1 MRTSPAVSSPAR
13 GVASKSVSARTG
25 SSPSVSSRSSAPAPE
40 SITVIPAARR
50 AGRLSDRRPS
60 GAGSVAVA
68 VRPSERSDAV
78 RTLLADLETCTDADR
93 QEHIRQRV
101 VLLTLPVARSIASR
115 YRNRGVDIGDL
126 EQIAALGLMKAV
138 RRWQPGLS
146 EDFLQ
151 YAVPTITG
159 EIKRFFRD
167 RWWTV
172 RPPRRLQEARAALV
186 QAEQVLR
193 QRTGTEP
200 DDAAL
205 AVEMDS
211 DVETVREAKQVRQS
225 ARPASLEDP
234 AADNGVIDRAV
245 AGEDPALQRAEQRI
259 DVQRML
265 QDLPERDRKVI
276 ELRFFKNW
284 SQSRIGDQ
292 IGVSQMQ
299 VSRILRDVTR
309 RLRDRW
315 QD

>member
-1 MRTSPAVSSPAR
+1 MVISHS
-13 GVASKSVSARTG
+13 GSVSNTRSAVPSLPAAARPP
-25 SSPSVSSRSSAPAPE
+25 SHPSESVVVIPSV
-40 SITVIPAARR
+40 RR
-50 AGRLSDRRPS
+50 GAGRAVV
-60 GAGSVAVA
+60 GAASSVAVKA
-68 VRPSERSDAV
+68 SERSEAV
-78 RTLLADLETCTDADR
+78 RGLLADLECCTEAARSEHLR
-93 QEHIRQRV
+93 QQV

-193 QRTGTEP
+193 QRTGAEP

-205 AVEMDS
+205 AVEMGS

-234 AADNGVIDRAV
+234 ASDNGVIDRAV
-245 AGEDPALQRAEQRI
+245 AGEDAALQRAEERI

-265 QDLPERDRKVI
+265 QELPERDRKVI

-284 SQSRIGDQ
+284 SQSRIGEQ

-299 VSRILRDVTR
+299 VSRILRDITR
-309 RLRDRW
+309 RLHDRW
-315 QD
+315 ED

>member
-1 MRTSPAVSSPAR
+1 MVI
-13 GVASKSVSARTG
+13 
-25 SSPSVSSRSSAPAPE
+25 PSV
-40 SITVIPAARR
+40 RR
-50 AGRLSDRRPS
+50 GAGRAVV
-60 GAGSVAVA
+60 GAASSVAVKA
-68 VRPSERSDAV
+68 SERSEAV
-78 RTLLADLETCTDADR
+78 RGLLADLECCTEAARSEHLR
-93 QEHIRQRV
+93 QQV

-193 QRTGTEP
+193 QRTGAEP

-205 AVEMDS
+205 AVEMGS

-234 AADNGVIDRAV
+234 ASDNGVIDRAV
-245 AGEDPALQRAEQRI
+245 AGEDAALQRAEERI

-265 QDLPERDRKVI
+265 QELPERDRKVI

-284 SQSRIGDQ
+284 SQSRIGEQ

-299 VSRILRDVTR
+299 VSRILRDITR
-309 RLRDRW
+309 RLHDRW
-315 QD
+315 ED